1 MKLVILL
8 SAVVLFMT
16 GCLKTR
22 NEVKEGE
29 NRQNMQQQ
37 VVTLQRSNADV
48 GNRFSEIESQLRE
61 LNGRVDV
68 VENNMGK
75 GSAGMENALKSSQQ
89 QNMEV
94 GQRVALLQE
103 SMTKMERDLLTLN
116 AEIQALKA
124 EKLAAQTQQAAKAAQ
139 QASRKDFHEQG
150 EEAFEKKDWKQ
161 AILQYQKYRD
171 EYPKGKKF
179 ADSTYKIGVAFQ
191 ELGMK
196 DEAKTFYDEVVT
208 KFPKSEEA
216 RRARIRLKSVGKK

>member
-29 NRQNMQQQ
+29 QRSTMQQQ

-48 GNRFSEIESQLRE
+48 GNRFSDLESQIRE

-68 VENNMGK
+68 VENNVGK
-75 GSAGMENALKSSQQ
+75 GSAGMENALKNSQQ

-94 GQRVALLQE
+94 GQRVAILQE
-103 SMTKMERDLLTLN
+103 AMGKLERDLLALN
-116 AEIQALKA
+116 AEVQGLKA
-124 EKLAAQTQQAAKAAQ
+124 EKMAAQGQQAAKAAQ
-139 QASRKDFHEQG
+139 AARKDFHEQG

-196 DEAKTFYDEVVT
+196 DEAKTFYDEVVA